1 MQSYRVCYGY
11 RGVSRHRKLASLAP
25 PMSPRKQRPQL
36 KGIERILLIIQY
48 PIVNRNVTTLLNSH
62 PNLAIAYDSQL
73 LDKAADVIYRSDS
86 QVSQLLMEDN
96 DVIIDHLRRL
106 STQIEKKY
114 VKVIGESTGLTLN
127 NSKFQK
133 TFQSHL
139 KTVLNVFHLPV
150 SVVFVNTAP
159 LLRDQ
164 QAGLDGL
171 KNNIITIAR
180 TTDVLVQTLD
190 LQHLSPYM
198 FMERICTFLRLSCSL
213 SLEAVSW

>member
-11 RGVSRHRKLASLAP
+11 GGVSRHRKLASLTP

-48 PIVNRNVTTLLNSH
+48 PVVNRNVTTLLNSH

-73 LDKAADVIYRSDS
+73 LDKAADVIYHND
-86 QVSQLLMEDN
+86 SQLLMEDN
-96 DVIIDHLRRL
+96 DVIIDQLRRL
-106 STQIEKKY
+106 STQVEKKY
-114 VKVIGESTGLTLN
+114 VKVIGESIGLTLK
-127 NSKFQK
+127 NSKFQR

-139 KTVLNVFHLPV
+139 KMMLNVFHLPV

-164 QAGLDGL
+164 QAGLDRL
-171 KNNIITIAR
+171 KNNIIMMAR
-180 TTDVLVQTLD
+180 TTDVSALTLD
-190 LQHLSPYM
+190 IQQLSPDV
-198 FMERICTFLRLSCSL
+198 FMERICTFLRLNCSL